1 MQARVGMLGKTGQ
14 NVSKPCLWV
23 DIIKTA
29 GCDECEHGGS
39 AIGPTLG
46 AGEGPVAASQCN
58 APFIL
63 PMSAMKSRYIIA
75 GIRISA
81 RGFPFAA

>member
-1 MQARVGMLGKTGQ
+1 ME
-14 NVSKPCLWV
+14 
-23 DIIKTA
+23 A
-29 GCDECEHGGS
+29 GDRQRRD
-39 AIGPTLG
+39 
-46 AGEGPVAASQCN
+46 AGEDIGKPGFGVYVIQPCGDDESEHDGRPVGAMIGTGKEPGFPAAGN

-63 PMSAMKSRYIIA
+63 PMSAMKSRYITA